1 MKTRTVVAFACVF
14 AFPFAANAQDVK
26 ALGTFGKWIAATYQ
40 EGGRQVCYMSAEP
53 EKSDGNYKARGKPTL
68 LITHRPG
75 EKAFDIVSMVAGYQY
90 LGDSDAVVA
99 VAGKRFKL
107 FTNGDRAWAR
117 DAQTDKTLVQTLA
130 KGTSATI
137 NGTSNRN
144 NVTTDTFSL
153 KGFAAAYKAIGD
165 ACKKPAG

>member
-1 MKTRTVVAFACVF
+1 MRLHVAAVVLLLSPLTAH
-14 AFPFAANAQDVK
+14 AQDVK

-40 EGGRQVCYMSAEP
+40 ENGKQVCYMSGDPDRTEGA
-53 EKSDGNYKARGKPTL
+53 SRGRGKPTL

-75 EKAFDIVSMVAGYQY
+75 EKAFDIVSMVSGYEYQ
-90 LGDSDAVVA
+90 GDSDVTIN

-117 DAQTDKTLVQTLA
+117 DAETDKTIVAALVKA
-130 KGTSATI
+130 NSAAIT
-137 NGTSNRN
+137 GTSNKN
-144 NVTTDTFSL
+144 AVTTDIFLL
-153 KGFAAAYKAIGD
+153 KGFAAAYQAIGD